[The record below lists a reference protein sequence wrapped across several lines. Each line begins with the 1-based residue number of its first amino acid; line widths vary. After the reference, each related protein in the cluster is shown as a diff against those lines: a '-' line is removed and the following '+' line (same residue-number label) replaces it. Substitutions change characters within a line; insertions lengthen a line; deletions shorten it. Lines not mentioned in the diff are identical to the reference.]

1 METKLTLRFLTEPT
15 HANYSGKVHGGM
27 LMKWLDQ
34 AGYACATNY
43 SNLYCVL
50 AYVSGINLIK
60 SIGIGDLLEI
70 RAQVVFTG
78 NTSVSVAIEVFG
90 KKLSADE
97 FELKAQ
103 SLMTFVG
110 MNAEGKPGK
119 MPYFEPKTEKELQL
133 AEMAKQS
140 RKSKILF

>member
-1 METKLTLRFLTEPT
+1 METQLTLCFLTEPT

-70 RAQVVFTG
+70 RAQVVYTG
-78 NTSVSVAIEVFG
+78 NTSVSIALEVFG
-90 KKLSADE
+90 KKLSAEE

-110 MNAEGKPGK
+110 MNADGKPDK
-119 MPYFEPKTEKELQL
+119 MPHFEPQTEKELKL
-133 AEMAKQS
+133 AELAKQS
-140 RKSKILF
+140 RKTKILF

>member
-1 METKLTLRFLTEPT
+1 MENQLTLRFLTEPT
-15 HANYSGKVHGGM
+15 HANYAGKVHGGM

-70 RAQVVFTG
+70 RAKVVYTG
-78 NTSVSVAIEVFG
+78 NTSISVALEVFG
-90 KKLSADE
+90 RKLEADE

-110 MNAEGKPGK
+110 MDSNGKPGK
-119 MPYFEPKTEKELQL
+119 MPTFVPKTDKEIAL
-133 AEMAKQS
+133 AELAKQS
-140 RKSKILF
+140 RKFKISF